1 MTTPEPPVFVVGPL
15 RVAGCDVEIRTNDAD
30 FAQVATRVFTD
41 LAPSEGAPPA
51 TRHVVFDTVRHDES
65 TVRWSVHRDGE
76 PCELE
81 LRPDA
86 VLVHQQWELN
96 RLAIES
102 QRCAIHAAAV
112 SIDGQGVLLAGA
124 SHSGKSTL
132 AAWLVAEHGAGYIAD
147 EVSAIDDQLRVRP
160 FPRPVGLRSDG
171 PLADRATADGWT
183 GHDLLVPASDL
194 GSVVTETTP
203 LGLIVFPLRAAD
215 HELAATALSP
225 GDVLVRLAAL
235 TPGLQRHGT
244 EVFDR
249 LRRLA
254 DTMPGLELHYPDVRM
269 AAPVVQ
275 EAQQERRRE

>member
-1 MTTPEPPVFVVGPL
+1 
-15 RVAGCDVEIRTNDAD
+15 
-30 FAQVATRVFTD
+30 
-41 LAPSEGAPPA
+41 
-51 TRHVVFDTVRHDES
+51 
-65 TVRWSVHRDGE
+65 VHRDGE

-132 AAWLVAEHGAGYIAD
+132 AAWLVAEHGAGYVAD
-147 EVSAIDDQLRVRP
+147 EVSALDDQLRVRP
-160 FPRPVGLRSDG
+160 FPRPVGLRADG
-171 PLADRATADGWT
+171 PLADRATTDGWT
-183 GHDLLVPASDL
+183 GHDLLVPASEL
-194 GSVVTETTP
+194 GDVVTGATP
-203 LGLIVFPLRAAD
+203 IGLIVFPLRGAD
-215 HELAATALSP
+215 HELEARALSP
-225 GDVLVRLAAL
+225 GEVLVRLAAL
-235 TPGLQRHGT
+235 TPGLHRHGT
-244 EVFDR
+244 EVFHR

-254 DTMPGLELHYPDVRM
+254 DTTPGLELRYPDVRV

-275 EAQQERRRE
+275 EAVQRRPRK